1 MMALV
6 RQAGLR
12 PAAPVRGTLGG
23 TARCGDDR
31 GNDAM
36 AYYLL
41 RAKYAQ
47 DSMNALVQR
56 PEDRMLTT
64 TRLLKEVGGR
74 LHYYFFSFGEYDIVL
89 LFELPDNVSAAA
101 LAMTLS
107 AAGTVTATET
117 IPLLTM
123 EDAIDA
129 MNRAREAS
137 GIYVP
142 PGRGPDGRGRRG
154 GPTGAKAGQR
164 ESS

>member
-1 MMALV
+1 MAF
-6 RQAGLR
+6 
-12 PAAPVRGTLGG
+12 
-23 TARCGDDR
+23 
-31 GNDAM
+31 
-36 AYYLL
+36 YLL

-74 LHYYFFSFGEYDIVL
+74 LHYYFFCFGEYDIVL

-117 IPLLTM
+117 IPLLTT
-123 EDAIDA
+123 EEAIDA
-129 MNRAREAS
+129 MNQAREAS

-142 PGRGPDGRGRRG
+142 PGRGPENRGRRG
-154 GPTGAKAGQR
+154 RPKGGTATRAEPAG
-164 ESS
+164 

>member
-1 MMALV
+1 MI
-6 RQAGLR
+6 
-12 PAAPVRGTLGG
+12 PCAAR
-23 TARCGDDR
+23 RDDDR
-31 GNDAM
+31 EQVTM

-56 PEDRMLTT
+56 PEDRLLTT

-74 LHYYFFSFGEYDIVL
+74 LHYYFFCFGEYDIVL
-89 LFELPDNVSAAA
+89 LFELPGNVSAAA

-117 IPLLTM
+117 IPLLTT
-123 EDAIDA
+123 EEAIDA
-129 MNRAREAS
+129 MNQAREAS

-142 PGRGPDGRGRRG
+142 PGRGPQGRSGRGNAKGTRG
-154 GPTGAKAGQR
+154 TREETG
-164 ESS
+164 

>member
-1 MMALV
+1 MAF
-6 RQAGLR
+6 
-12 PAAPVRGTLGG
+12 
-23 TARCGDDR
+23 
-31 GNDAM
+31 
-36 AYYLL
+36 YLL

-89 LFELPDNVSAAA
+89 LFELPDNVSAAS
-101 LAMTLS
+101 LSMTLS
-107 AAGTVTATET
+107 AAGTVAATET
-117 IPLLTM
+117 TPLLTM
-123 EDAIDA
+123 EEAVSA
-129 MNRAREAS
+129 MHQAREAS

-142 PGRGPDGRGRRG
+142 PGRGPSSRGGRGRARER
-154 GPTGAKAGQR
+154 KAGPE

>member
-1 MMALV
+1 
-6 RQAGLR
+6 
-12 PAAPVRGTLGG
+12 
-23 TARCGDDR
+23 
-31 GNDAM
+31 M

-137 GIYVP
+137 GIYVH
-142 PGRGPDGRGRRG
+142 PGRGPEGRGRRG
-154 GPTGAKAGQR
+154 GPTGTKAGQQ

>member
-1 MMALV
+1 
-6 RQAGLR
+6 
-12 PAAPVRGTLGG
+12 
-23 TARCGDDR
+23 
-31 GNDAM
+31 M

-89 LFELPDNVSAAA
+89 LFELPDNVSAAS

-107 AAGTVTATET
+107 AAGTVTETET
-117 IPLLTM
+117 IPLLTR
-123 EDAIDA
+123 EEAIDA
-129 MNRAREAS
+129 MNQSREAS

-142 PGRGPDGRGRRG
+142 PGRGPEGRGRRG
-154 GPTGAKAGQR
+154 RSRGGTAGR
-164 ESS
+164 TES

>member
-1 MMALV
+1 MI
-6 RQAGLR
+6 
-12 PAAPVRGTLGG
+12 PCAAR
-23 TARCGDDR
+23 RDDDR
-31 GNDAM
+31 EQVTM

-56 PEDRMLTT
+56 PEDRLLTT

-74 LHYYFFSFGEYDIVL
+74 LHYYFFCFGEYDIVL

-123 EDAIDA
+123 EEAIDA
-129 MNRAREAS
+129 MNQAREAS

-142 PGRGPDGRGRRG
+142 PGRGSDGRGGRG
-154 GPTGAKAGQR
+154 RAKDRPATQ
-164 ESS
+164 EEAP

>member
-1 MMALV
+1 
-6 RQAGLR
+6 
-12 PAAPVRGTLGG
+12 
-23 TARCGDDR
+23 
-31 GNDAM
+31 M

-74 LHYYFFSFGEYDIVL
+74 LHYYFFYFFCFGEYDIVL

-123 EDAIDA
+123 EEAIDA
-129 MNRAREAS
+129 MNQAREAS

-142 PGRGPDGRGRRG
+142 PGRGADGRGGRG
-154 GPTGAKAGQR
+154 RAKDRKAAR
-164 ESS
+164 DEAP

>member
-1 MMALV
+1 MSF
-6 RQAGLR
+6 
-12 PAAPVRGTLGG
+12 
-23 TARCGDDR
+23 
-31 GNDAM
+31 
-36 AYYLL
+36 YLL

-74 LHYYFFSFGEYDIVL
+74 LHYYFFCFGEYDIVL

-107 AAGTVTATET
+107 AAGTVSATET

-123 EDAIDA
+123 EEAIDA
-129 MNRAREAS
+129 MNQAREAS

-142 PGRGPDGRGRRG
+142 PGRGPEGRSARGRAKGRNAARE
-154 GPTGAKAGQR
+154 GA
-164 ESS
+164 S

>member
-1 MMALV
+1 
-6 RQAGLR
+6 
-12 PAAPVRGTLGG
+12 
-23 TARCGDDR
+23 
-31 GNDAM
+31 M

-123 EDAIDA
+123 EEAIGA
-129 MNRAREAS
+129 MNQAREAS

-154 GPTGAKAGQR
+154 GPTGARAGQQ
-164 ESS
+164 ESR

>member
-1 MMALV
+1 
-6 RQAGLR
+6 
-12 PAAPVRGTLGG
+12 
-23 TARCGDDR
+23 
-31 GNDAM
+31 M

-74 LHYYFFSFGEYDIVL
+74 LHYYFFCFGEYDIVL
-89 LFELPDNVSAAA
+89 LFELPDNVSAAS
-101 LAMTLS
+101 LAMTMS
-107 AAGTVTATET
+107 AAGTVTETET

-123 EDAIDA
+123 EEAIDA
-129 MNRAREAS
+129 MNQAREAS

-142 PGRGPDGRGRRG
+142 PGRGPEGRGHRG
-154 GPTGAKAGQR
+154 RARAGSAAQGDT
-164 ESS
+164 E